1 LANRAFR
8 SRRGLVGG
16 LALLVAGGLGT
27 VGLSGCGAPAY
38 SYVTDSAAK
47 TYYKVPNGWHSVSQ
61 SALNSVL
68 TGGQPANPNI
78 WMAGFDADHKPSA
91 DRASSFTV
99 SKPFAFS
106 VVIQLSADA
115 TSSLSYNTMR
125 DFLLP
130 VTAQQRQSVAAA
142 GSSGLSDFKQLRD
155 DTITSRGGIHGVRET
170 FQYTLQGVAD
180 TWDED
185 VLTNA
190 NQTVV
195 YFLMV
200 HCTNSCYSQN
210 QADINTVMSSFTV
223 GSP

>member
-1 LANRAFR
+1 MANRAFR

-16 LALLVAGGLGT
+16 LALLVATGLGT

-38 SYVTDSAAK
+38 NYVTDSAAK
-47 TYYKVPNGWHSVSQ
+47 TYYKVPHGWHSVSQ
-61 SALNSVL
+61 SALNNVL
-68 TGGQPANPNI
+68 TGGQPSNPNI
-78 WMAGFDADHKPSA
+78 WMAGFDGDQKPSA

-106 VVIQLSADA
+106 VVIQLSTDA
-115 TSSLSYNTMR
+115 TNSLSYNTMR

-142 GSSGLSDFKQLRD
+142 GSSGLSDFKQIRD

-180 TWDED
+180 TWDEA

-190 NQTVV
+190 NETVV

-200 HCTNSCYSQN
+200 HCTNSCYRQN

-223 GSP
+223 GSS